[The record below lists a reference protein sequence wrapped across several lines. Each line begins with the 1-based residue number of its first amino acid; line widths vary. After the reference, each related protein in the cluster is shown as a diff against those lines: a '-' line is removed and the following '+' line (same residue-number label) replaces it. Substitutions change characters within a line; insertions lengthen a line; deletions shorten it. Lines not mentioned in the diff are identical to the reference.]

1 MKQRASS
8 ILILLSLFL
17 LGVGFSFGSEELKIG
32 VINPQKIL
40 EGTKQ
45 GKKAKQTLSEYVQTR
60 QKLLESEAAD
70 LKKLETDLA
79 NQSTVMDTKA
89 KAEKEQS
96 FQQKVAVY
104 QRRVQELNA
113 EVETKKREVLGGFTK
128 AIEQAVREIAEKEKI
143 LLVMEKGGGNAG
155 SLVLYNQDSLDL
167 TSRVIK
173 ALDSKAGN

>member
-1 MKQRASS
+1 MKQRAS
-8 ILILLSLFL
+8 ILVLLSLFL
-17 LGVGFSFGSEELKIG
+17 LSVGFSFGAEELKIG
-32 VINPQKIL
+32 VINPQQIL
-40 EGTKQ
+40 EATKQ
-45 GKKAKQTLSEYVQTR
+45 GKKVKQTLADYVQTR

-70 LKKLETDLA
+70 LKKLETELA
-79 NQSTVMDTKA
+79 TQSTVLDTKA

-113 EVETKKREVLGGFTK
+113 EVENKKREVLGGFTK

-143 LLVMEKGGGNAG
+143 LLVMEKGGTNAG

-167 TSRVIK
+167 TPRVIK
-173 ALDSKAGN
+173 ALDSKAVN

>member
-1 MKQRASS
+1 MKQRAS
-8 ILILLSLFL
+8 ILVLLSLFL
-17 LGVGFSFGSEELKIG
+17 LGVGFSAEAEELKIG

-40 EGTKQ
+40 EATKQ
-45 GKKAKQTLSEYVQTR
+45 GKKVKQTLAEYVQTR

-70 LKKLETDLA
+70 IKKLETELA
-79 NQSTVMDTKA
+79 TQSTVLDIKA

-104 QRRVQELNA
+104 QRRVQELNT

-155 SLVLYNQDSLDL
+155 SLVLFNQDSLDL
-167 TSRVIK
+167 TPRVIK

>member
-1 MKQRASS
+1 MKQRAT
-8 ILILLSLFL
+8 ILVLLSLFL
-17 LGVGFSFGSEELKIG
+17 LGVGFSAGAEELKIG

-40 EGTKQ
+40 EATKQ
-45 GKKAKQTLSEYVQTR
+45 GKKAKQTLADYVQTR

-70 LKKLETDLA
+70 LKKLEMEMAT
-79 NQSTVMDTKA
+79 QSTVLDTKV

-113 EVETKKREVLGGFTK
+113 EVETKKREILGGFTK

-143 LLVMEKGGGNAG
+143 LLVVEKGGNAG
-155 SLVLYNQDSLDL
+155 SLVLFNQDSLDL
-167 TSRVIK
+167 TPRVIK
-173 ALDSKAGN
+173 ALDSKAVN

>member
-1 MKQRASS
+1 MKQRAS
-8 ILILLSLFL
+8 ILVLLSLFL
-17 LGVGFSFGSEELKIG
+17 LGLEFSAGAEELKIG
-32 VINPQKIL
+32 VINPQKIN
-40 EGTKQ
+40 EATKQ
-45 GKKAKQTLSEYVQTR
+45 GKKVKQTLADYVQTR

-70 LKKLETDLA
+70 LKKLETELA
-79 NQSTVMDTKA
+79 TQSTVLDTKV

-143 LLVMEKGGGNAG
+143 LLVMEKGGNNAG

-167 TSRVIK
+167 TPRVIK
-173 ALDSKAGN
+173 ALDSKAVN

>member
-1 MKQRASS
+1 MKQRAS
-8 ILILLSLFL
+8 ILVLLSLFL
-17 LGVGFSFGSEELKIG
+17 LGLEFSAGAEELKIG

-40 EGTKQ
+40 EATKQ
-45 GKKAKQTLSEYVQTR
+45 GKKAKQTLADYVQTR

-70 LKKLETDLA
+70 LKKLETELA
-79 NQSTVMDTKA
+79 TQSTVLDTKV

-113 EVETKKREVLGGFTK
+113 EVETKKREILGGFTK

-143 LLVMEKGGGNAG
+143 LLVMEKGGNNAG

-167 TSRVIK
+167 TPRVIK

>member
-1 MKQRASS
+1 MKQRAS
-8 ILILLSLFL
+8 ILVLLSLFL
-17 LGVGFSFGSEELKIG
+17 LGLEFSAGAEELKIG
-32 VINPQKIL
+32 VINPQKIP
-40 EGTKQ
+40 EATKQ
-45 GKKAKQTLSEYVQTR
+45 GKKAKQTLAEYVQTR

-70 LKKLETDLA
+70 LKKLETELA
-79 NQSTVMDTKA
+79 TQSTVLDTKV

-113 EVETKKREVLGGFTK
+113 EVETKKREILGGFTK

-143 LLVMEKGGGNAG
+143 LLVMEKGGNNAG

-167 TSRVIK
+167 TPRVIK
-173 ALDSKAGN
+173 ALDSKAVN

>member
-1 MKQRASS
+1 MKQRAS
-8 ILILLSLFL
+8 ILVLLSLFL
-17 LGVGFSFGSEELKIG
+17 LGLEFSAGAEELKIG

-40 EGTKQ
+40 EATKQ
-45 GKKAKQTLSEYVQTR
+45 GKKAKQTLADYVQTR

-70 LKKLETDLA
+70 LKKLETELA
-79 NQSTVMDTKA
+79 TQSTVLDTKV

-113 EVETKKREVLGGFTK
+113 EVETKKREILGGFTK

-143 LLVMEKGGGNAG
+143 LLVMEKGGNNAG

-167 TSRVIK
+167 TPRVIK
-173 ALDSKAGN
+173 ALDSKAVN

>member
-1 MKQRASS
+1 MKQRAS
-8 ILILLSLFL
+8 ILVLLSLFL
-17 LGVGFSFGSEELKIG
+17 LGLEFSAGAEELKIG

-40 EGTKQ
+40 EATKQ
-45 GKKAKQTLSEYVQTR
+45 GKKAKQTLADYVQTR

-70 LKKLETDLA
+70 LKKLETELA
-79 NQSTVMDTKA
+79 TQSTVLDTKV

-143 LLVMEKGGGNAG
+143 LLVMEKGGNNAG

-167 TSRVIK
+167 TPRVIK
-173 ALDSKAGN
+173 ALDSKAVN